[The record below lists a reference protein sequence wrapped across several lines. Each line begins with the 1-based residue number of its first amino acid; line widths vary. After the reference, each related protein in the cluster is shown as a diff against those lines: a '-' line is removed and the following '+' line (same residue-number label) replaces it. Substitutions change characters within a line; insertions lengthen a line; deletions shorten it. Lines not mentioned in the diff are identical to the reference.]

1 MKYIKVALLLPLV
14 AAIGL
19 FVLAAVT
26 VLFLG
31 ALLFGTGWRICGAAR
46 KRLRAWAVKG
56 QGRAGKGSDESW
68 ELLP

>member
-1 MKYIKVALLLPLV
+1 MKYIKVALLVPLG
-14 AAIGL
+14 AAIGV

-31 ALLFGTGWRICGAAR
+31 ALLLGTGWRICGAAR
-46 KRLRAWAVKG
+46 RLWRARTVKG
-56 QGRAGKGSDESW
+56 RIRAEKGTDASW